1 MSAVRAIDS
10 ANDMVCIGGFI
21 CRMEFKPILVN
32 VSNFDIGFTDTR
44 KPVGPFGPT
53 GIHSGLVGE
62 LEFNP

>member
-1 MSAVRAIDS
+1 
-10 ANDMVCIGGFI
+10 
-21 CRMEFKPILVN
+21 MEFKPILVN